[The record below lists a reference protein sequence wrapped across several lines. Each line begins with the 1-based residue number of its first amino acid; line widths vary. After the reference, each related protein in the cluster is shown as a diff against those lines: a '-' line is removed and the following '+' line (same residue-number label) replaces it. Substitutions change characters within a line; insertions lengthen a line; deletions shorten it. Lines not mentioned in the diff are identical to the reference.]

1 MEIQSFPIK
10 YVNTPDLRSFPI
22 QIESVVIASENLP
35 TLDLED
41 LMKKH
46 ISMNGQT
53 IEYNYAVMKDG
64 EVYAL
69 RPEIYESST
78 SVLPNV
84 LSIVLEGDFHHESI
98 TTAQQ
103 TALEQLSIYAMEKF
117 SIPWNGVLSVDDIV
131 GGSKM
136 GELFSTT
143 QLKKAVA
150 EVFRDPVSEALGI
163 KEIGSYQTTA
173 DELYGVLRT
182 TSAMPTINEVISTT
196 GNDAASLHAMNATLE
211 SYQTYIPVGTPI
223 LYTKTIASYENI
235 EKIMPEII
243 MEAAVQSTSSMI
255 NSVIEIMA
263 PEIVTYDF
271 QKEISASRPLVD
283 YNRYGGRP
291 EPSFYKTG
299 LMLPGYETAS
309 IKIYNRQN
317 NEAKI
322 LYFQVSPG
330 RITDSRRPN
339 MQVIRSQSGFF
350 VWRNGEH
357 PAEITFS
364 GYMLDSK
371 EVSERHSFLVA
382 YKRYVEDK
390 HTEYMEYFNEFT
402 IKLCIEGIEYSGLIS
417 SISFSKDASK
427 PYLYEYTIQ
436 FLSFS
441 QRNVYMNEST
451 TGLTW
456 AVAPEDVT
464 LMQAVGDSFSEEQA
478 KAVAASV
485 AAQKVALN
493 LSMGVMSLL
502 GLMPSAALGV
512 PAASST
518 STSNPSVFTGL
529 GTGSQLAGVGS
540 AITTPPTTGN
550 VTYTPGNGRPSI

>member
-163 KEIGSYQTTA
+163 KEI
-173 DELYGVLRT
+173 DRT
-182 TSAMPTINEVISTT
+182 KQQQMNFM
-196 GNDAASLHAMNATLE
+196 AS
-211 SYQTYIPVGTPI
+211 
-223 LYTKTIASYENI
+223 
-235 EKIMPEII
+235 
-243 MEAAVQSTSSMI
+243 
-255 NSVIEIMA
+255 
-263 PEIVTYDF
+263 
-271 QKEISASRPLVD
+271 
-283 YNRYGGRP
+283 
-291 EPSFYKTG
+291 
-299 LMLPGYETAS
+299 
-309 IKIYNRQN
+309 
-317 NEAKI
+317 
-322 LYFQVSPG
+322 
-330 RITDSRRPN
+330 
-339 MQVIRSQSGFF
+339 
-350 VWRNGEH
+350 
-357 PAEITFS
+357 
-364 GYMLDSK
+364 
-371 EVSERHSFLVA
+371 
-382 YKRYVEDK
+382 
-390 HTEYMEYFNEFT
+390 
-402 IKLCIEGIEYSGLIS
+402 
-417 SISFSKDASK
+417 
-427 PYLYEYTIQ
+427 
-436 FLSFS
+436 
-441 QRNVYMNEST
+441 
-451 TGLTW
+451 
-456 AVAPEDVT
+456 
-464 LMQAVGDSFSEEQA
+464 
-478 KAVAASV
+478 
-485 AAQKVALN
+485 
-493 LSMGVMSLL
+493 
-502 GLMPSAALGV
+502 
-512 PAASST
+512 
-518 STSNPSVFTGL
+518 
-529 GTGSQLAGVGS
+529 
-540 AITTPPTTGN
+540 
-550 VTYTPGNGRPSI
+550 